1 MWGGMTRKSN
11 SRSSVI
17 SLLGKFTS
25 PGRATICYSENM
37 VTELREDR
45 DLDEILERSKTNPV
59 LIFKHSTQC
68 PISAHVYADFKGFAE
83 SSPDLLSGL
92 VLVIENRRLSNAIA
106 ERLKVRHE
114 SPQAIVVKEG
124 RAVWHASHWSI
135 TSDSLNEALRS
146 HGEPAHQRD

>member
-1 MWGGMTRKSN
+1 
-11 SRSSVI
+11 VI

-25 PGRATICYSENM
+25 PGRATICYPENM

-68 PISAHVYADFKGFAE
+68 PISTHVYTDFKGFAE
-83 SSPDLLSGL
+83 SAPDLLSGL

-106 ERLKVRHE
+106 ERLNVRHE
-114 SPQAIVVKEG
+114 SPQAIVVKDG

-135 TSDSLNEALRS
+135 TSDSLNEALQS